1 MSVHTF
7 EEIRDEAERQGKIID
22 EQKKAEESSPKPRS
36 RKKTAAEIMNEDM
49 EQMDADVKSMIE
61 EARPKTPLEAAI
73 DRATGFKPEDAVKAI
88 MGTEKPDSETDSAD
102 LGTEK
107 PDSETEQGNSE
118 TEPVED
124 ETEPIEDETPA
135 KTPAKRDWVKEAYE
149 CFVKDAKDIDPTDPV
164 KAIEVYFE
172 KNATDE
178 LKARC
183 KAEGKDAEGCWK
195 FIEAIARKALGGSEG
210 HIDPAVVYAIA
221 MHWFEDVPKDWD
233 KPAPSPKPA
242 KAAKPKKKSTKIEK
256 LEQKV
261 AQGQSEPVRQKAKE
275 ELCKTKV
282 AKKRKSKT
290 QQGFF
295 FEMLETPVE
304 GGTEK

>member
-7 EEIRDEAERQGKIID
+7 EEIRDEAERQGKVID
-22 EQKKAEESSPKPRS
+22 EQKKAEAKKPKPRK
-36 RKKTAAEIMNEDM
+36 KKTAVEIMNEDM

-88 MGTEKPDSETDSAD
+88 VGTDSAETGTEKPDSETDSAD
-102 LGTEK
+102 
-107 PDSETEQGNSE
+107 SETEQGDSE
-118 TEPVED
+118 TKPA
-124 ETEPIEDETPA
+124 EDETPA
-135 KTPAKRDWVKEAYE
+135 KKPAKRDWVKEAYE

-183 KAEGKDAEGCWK
+183 KAEGKDAKGCWR
-195 FIEAIARKALGGSEG
+195 FIEAVARKALHGSSG

-221 MHWFEDVPKDWD
+221 MHWFEDVD

-242 KAAKPKKKSTKIEK
+242 KASTPAKTTKPKKPAETP
-256 LEQKV
+256 
-261 AQGQSEPVRQKAKE
+261 SEIKKEKAKA
-275 ELCKTKV
+275 KA
-282 AKKRKSKT
+282 AKKRKSKA

>member
-7 EEIRDEAERQGKIID
+7 EEIRDEAERQGKVID
-22 EQKKAEESSPKPRS
+22 EQKKAEAKKPKPRK
-36 RKKTAAEIMNEDM
+36 KKTAVEIMNEDM

-88 MGTEKPDSETDSAD
+88 VGTDSAETGTEKPDSETDSAD
-102 LGTEK
+102 
-107 PDSETEQGNSE
+107 SETEQGDSE
-118 TEPVED
+118 TKPA
-124 ETEPIEDETPA
+124 EDETPA
-135 KTPAKRDWVKEAYE
+135 KKPAKRDWVKEAYE

-183 KAEGKDAEGCWK
+183 KADGKDAEGCWK
-195 FIEAIARKALGGSEG
+195 FIKAVARKALHGSSG
-210 HIDPAVVYAIA
+210 HIDPTVVYAIA

-242 KAAKPKKKSTKIEK
+242 KASTPAKTTKPKKPAETP
-256 LEQKV
+256 
-261 AQGQSEPVRQKAKE
+261 SEIKKEKAKA
-275 ELCKTKV
+275 KA

-304 GGTEK
+304 SEVQG

>member
-1 MSVHTF
+1 MAVHTF
-7 EEIRDEAERQGKIID
+7 EEIRNEAERQGQIID
-22 EQKKAEESSPKPRS
+22 EQKKSEQCPTVTANKPRS
-36 RKKTAAEIMNEDM
+36 RKRKLTGAEMMQRGLDEEKAAAQDIVDEIMEN
-49 EQMDADVKSMIE
+49 A
-61 EARPKTPLEAAI
+61 APKTPLEAAI

-88 MGTEKPDSETDSAD
+88 MGTDSA
-102 LGTEK
+102 
-107 PDSETEQGNSE
+107 
-118 TEPVED
+118 ED
-124 ETEPIEDETPA
+124 ETQA
-135 KTPAKRDWVKEAYE
+135 KAPTKRDWVKEAYE

-164 KAIEVYFE
+164 KAIEAYFQ

-183 KAEGKDAEGCWK
+183 KAEGKDAKGCWK
-195 FIEAIARKALGGSEG
+195 FIEAVARKALGGSSG

-242 KAAKPKKKSTKIEK
+242 KASTPAKTTKPKKPAETP
-256 LEQKV
+256 
-261 AQGQSEPVRQKAKE
+261 SEIKKAKA
-275 ELCKTKV
+275 KA

-304 GGTEK
+304 GGMEK